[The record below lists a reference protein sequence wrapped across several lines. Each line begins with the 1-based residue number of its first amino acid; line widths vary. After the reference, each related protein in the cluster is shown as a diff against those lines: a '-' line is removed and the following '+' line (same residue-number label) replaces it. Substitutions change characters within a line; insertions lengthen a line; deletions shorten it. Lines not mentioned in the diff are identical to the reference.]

1 MNIESFLEGCR
12 LNDRKAQEMLY
23 RSLSSKMMG
32 VCLRYASSQFEAEE
46 ILQIGFIKVFKNIN
60 QFAEKGSF
68 EGWIRRIMIN
78 TAIEQSRKRIIFQDI
93 DEIEE
98 NTMLNSQ
105 WFEIDSLEVRDL
117 LKMVQEL
124 ALGYRLVFNMY
135 VIEGFSH
142 KEIALALDISES
154 ASKSQLFR
162 ARVRLQEKIKLME
175 GQVNGIKL

>member
-98 NTMLNSQ
+98 NTVLNSQ